1 MTDQHQDSERRLVAA
16 AKELLDEQLTRLDQP
31 IVDRLSRARR
41 EAAQARRKPAR
52 LLWVGGLAAAC
63 VGLLAVSL
71 WIWQPAVPQPV
82 PDPEDLEIL
91 ASAEDLDLYEDLD
104 FYSWLADADVRT

>member
-1 MTDQHQDSERRLVAA
+1 MTDQQPERARRLVAA
-16 AKELLDEQLTRLDQP
+16 AKDLLDDQLTRLDQP
-31 IVDRLSRARR
+31 IVDRLRRARR
-41 EAAQARRKPAR
+41 EAVEAGPKPPRR
-52 LLWVGGLAAAC
+52 LWAAGLAAAC
-63 VGLLAVSL
+63 VGFLAVSL
-71 WIWQPAVPQPV
+71 WIWQPAATQPI

>member
-1 MTDQHQDSERRLVAA
+1 MTDRDQDSERRLVAA
-16 AKELLDEQLTRLDQP
+16 AKELLDEQVAQLDQP
-31 IVDRLSRARR
+31 VVDRLRQARR
-41 EAAQARRKPAR
+41 EAIEAGPKPVR
-52 LLWVGGLAAAC
+52 MLWAGGLAAAC

-71 WIWQPAVPQPV
+71 WIWQPAGPHPI

-91 ASAEDLDLYEDLD
+91 ASEEDLDLYEDLE